1 AQFNRHE
8 RVCIKVQ
15 YECEYVC
22 VCARGYG
29 RPRTV
34 PPDLPSILLDAWIVY
49 LGMPS
54 YVYVLLCP
62 FLLQIVP
69 PDTELFIWD
78 ASKNCS
84 KQIIIMPTYLRERK
98 CHLLYIFLVVFLSL
112 IYLYFISNV
121 FNINMYLKII
131 Y

>member
-1 AQFNRHE
+1 MHSLTGMKGCASKYSMSVSMYR
-8 RVCIKVQ
+8 
-15 YECEYVC
+15 

-49 LGMPS
+49 LGMP
-54 YVYVLLCP
+54 
-62 FLLQIVP
+62 IVP

-84 KQIIIMPTYLRERK
+84 KQIIIIRTYLRERK

-121 FNINMYLKII
+121 FNINMYLLII